1 MAGCLYSQRRSS
13 PLHSLT
19 QFVENTYHYYAV
31 RPLEFHTC
39 VYYVVVSI
47 TTTGYGDVTPHSDTG
62 QGVVIAMLL
71 WSFIQVGVRGVDL
84 EPVGVVAPHLHARTY
99 TSCRAHKSRITYT
112 RTCMHAH
119 HPPPGPWMSH
129 RSGMPVCT
137 RTHLHVPSPRM
148 NGTALSLV
156 PQCTKAMHSFQRVLC
171 PHPPPTR
178 MGTECTHHS
187 LPRAPLAPYCLRSLI
202 EVHIQIHLPC
212 CRSPLRCL
220 ALPSSWPPAPSSSS
234 RWPASRAPDERP

>member
-119 HPPPGPWMSH
+119 HPPPWPMDE
-129 RSGMPVCT
+129 
-137 RTHLHVPSPRM
+137 PSEWH
-148 NGTALSLV
+148 AS
-156 PQCTKAMHSFQRVLC
+156 MHSHTPTRPLSPYEWHRTFFGASVYQGHAFFSAGAV
-171 PHPPPTR
+171 PPPPT
-178 MGTECTHHS
+178 H
-187 LPRAPLAPYCLRSLI
+187 
-202 EVHIQIHLPC
+202 
-212 CRSPLRCL
+212 
-220 ALPSSWPPAPSSSS
+220 
-234 RWPASRAPDERP
+234 PDGH